1 MFYRTWVDKMN
12 RRIGMTL
19 IELLVV
25 IAIIGI
31 LIGLLLPAV
40 QAVRE
45 AARQVQCRNN
55 LKQLALAS
63 CNYESAFRYL
73 PAYAGETAPAF
84 AEFPSRFR
92 DPNKR
97 GWNWISKVLVFMEQP
112 ILAEHWGTYGAAE
125 FITLNPND
133 QQLLKT
139 PISGLYCPS
148 RRSAESYPMLDTY
161 QPRFGG
167 MSARSDYA
175 INGGPALP
183 KLADSRE
190 IVSLGDGIW
199 QLGKYTRMNSVADGL
214 SNTYLIGEK
223 AMSSNNY
230 TNGKDFGDRAPAV
243 GWIDHPEASNSNV
256 RFAARGPHRD
266 KPDSCL
272 ACHEFGSA
280 HSANWNAA
288 LADGSVR
295 AIFYT
300 MDLEIHRSISSIN
313 MGDVAQLPD

>member
-1 MFYRTWVDKMN
+1 MN
-12 RRIGMTL
+12 RRVGMTL

-31 LIGLLLPAV
+31 LVGLLLPAV

-55 LKQLALAS
+55 LKQIALAC

-73 PAYAGETAPAF
+73 PAYAGEKAPAF
-84 AEFPSRFR
+84 ATFPVRQS
-92 DPNKR
+92 DLKKR
-97 GWNWISKVLVFMEQP
+97 GWNWISKALIFMEQP
-112 ILAEHWGTYGAAE
+112 ILAERWGIFGAAE
-125 FITLNPND
+125 SMVLNAAD
-133 QQLLKT
+133 QELLKT

-148 RRSAESYPMLDTY
+148 RRSASAYPMLDDY
-161 QPRFGG
+161 HPRFGVLA
-167 MSARSDYA
+167 SRSDYA
-175 INGGPALP
+175 INGGPGSVYDP
-183 KLADSRE
+183 TQRE

-199 QLGKYTRMNSVADGL
+199 QLGSYTKMSSVTDGL

-243 GWIDHPEASNSNV
+243 GWIDHPQASNSNV
-256 RFAARGPHRD
+256 RFAARSPHRD
-266 KPDSCL
+266 RPDSCL

-280 HSANWNAA
+280 HSASWNAA
-288 LADGSVR
+288 LADGSVQS
-295 AIFYT
+295 IFYT
-300 MDLEIHRSISSIN
+300 MDLDVHRSVASIN
-313 MGDVAQLPD
+313 GAESVSLPH